1 MKRTSIGSWAY
12 AIGPYEDDP
21 IPFEEVTENLKKLN
35 FDGVEL
41 GGFSIHPS
49 PETHP
54 NKEDRDA
61 LLEHMK
67 NVGLGFSGFVPN
79 LWGENLIDTEDQS
92 KYIEAFTEGAKFA
105 NDLGIAGVR
114 VDCVQPPTILDEM
127 DEAVARG
134 RVVNTWKTC
143 CDIAADLDCYV
154 TWEFEPGFA
163 FNKPSQILQ
172 LIDEVNKDNFGVE
185 FDTCHAEM
193 VAGKGARQPG
203 TPETLPGGCL
213 EMAQK
218 LRGKIN
224 HIHLIDSDGTLHH
237 DETSS
242 HPPFGDGYLNFD
254 EIIPE
259 LLKNELSHDWWTID
273 LCFWPDAWAVTE
285 RCKKSLDEMN
295 AKFCG

>member
-1 MKRTSIGSWAY
+1 MKRISIGSWAY
-12 AIGPYEDDP
+12 AIGPYEDNP
-21 IPFEEVTENLKKLN
+21 VPWNEVTAKLKDLG

-41 GGFSIHPS
+41 GGFSIHPN

-54 NKEDRDA
+54 TKEDRDA
-61 LLEHMK
+61 LSADMK
-67 NVGLGFSGFVPN
+67 AVGLDFSGFVPN
-79 LWGENLIDTEDQS
+79 LWGENLIDPEDS
-92 KYIEAFTEGAKFA
+92 EPYIAKFREGLQFA
-105 NDLGIAGVR
+105 SDLGVKGVR
-114 VDCVQPPTILDEM
+114 VDCVQPPTILDEIDATTARQRVVSTWQRCS
-127 DEAVARG
+127 DEA
-134 RVVNTWKTC
+134 
-143 CDIAADLDCYV
+143 ADKGSYV

-163 FNKPSQILQ
+163 FNKPSQVVRIV
-172 LIDEVNKDNFGVE
+172 DEVNRDNFGVE

-193 VAGKGARQPG
+193 VAGVGARQPG
-203 TPETLPGGCL
+203 EKETLPGGCL

-254 EIIPE
+254 EILPE
-259 LLKNELSHDWWTID
+259 LAKNDLGHDWWTID

-285 RCKKSLDEMN
+285 RCKKSLDEFN
-295 AKFCG
+295 RKYG